1 MEKDITMS
9 QAYKTMFRDY
19 PEVVGVKDISKMLS
33 ISPKR
38 VRQLAQDNKIP
49 RLPDSRTILVAKIYI
64 IDYVLYGSSSNEA
77 EMTNE
82 AEMAVAVKR

>member
-38 VRQLAQDNKIP
+38 VRQLVQDNKIP